1 MKSKERGNFEGEQPN
16 SGSEWD
22 GLSESVE
29 FGKETAEQQKRENQE
44 RQLMAQI
51 LMPESNAMAE
61 SNVEISAESE
71 EAALEK
77 IASDDFTRDDINKIL
92 TSLDTPAHEQGSKAV
107 FADMLAGHDAEL
119 MMLANFVGHENYAD
133 CSAGDIAR
141 FLEKFPS
148 PADFESYAE
157 DYVNGVA
164 ADSDPDVAEQF
175 KQASENLKAAMY
187 GKRQE
192 YYDTFKGLEKRAYEA
207 ERSKERPFELLAV
220 EKSAEIFH
228 ESQCDGDPL
237 KYTDGTERPLTKE
250 QLDDA
255 FLIPMFKIEVDNA
268 EIAVS
273 RVFEA
278 AGREAAIGYV
288 KSGGKVVQRTFYKS
302 RSQGTWHLMPE
313 YAYKD
318 DGTPWIGKGFSEEAL
333 VLPSKMQ
340 KALCSIAAYERR
352 SVDKNKETEAF
363 YGTAKRYD
371 SLEGDFRPA
380 FESDSLRGGF
390 YSEINGE
397 ASVDLSGNGAYSDV
411 KQPPESLGLHG
422 AQEPN
427 FDALVDEWTTKSSV
441 YGEMYMRCYKSADKS
456 LTYTFCMDTK
466 GHVWIGG
473 VETNAPVNSGGVRS
487 EWAAAGDFCT
497 PPYEYGT
504 QDGGY
509 GDKSDKPSEDS
520 SYVGMW
526 ANYLSKVPL
535 IQRFCNSIETA

>member
-16 SGSEWD
+16 SGSEWEA
-22 GLSESVE
+22 LSNFEATEEKSP
-29 FGKETAEQQKRENQE
+29 EQLNQE
-44 RQLMAQI
+44 RQERKLIAQI
-51 LMPESNAMAE
+51 LMPESNALAE
-61 SNVEISAESE
+61 HDVEISPEAEKG
-71 EAALEK
+71 AFEK
-77 IASDDFTRDDINKIL
+77 ITSDDFTRKDLNEIL
-92 TSLDTPAHEQGSKAV
+92 TKIGTPVHKYGAEAV
-107 FADMLAGHDAEL
+107 FNNAFAGRDAEL
-119 MMLANFVGHENYAD
+119 MLLAQFSDHMGEYSS
-133 CSAGDIAR
+133 CSAQDVEN
-141 FLEKFPS
+141 FLKEFPS

-164 ADSDPDVAEQF
+164 ADSDPDVAKQF
-175 KQASENLKAAMY
+175 RQASENLKAAMY

-192 YYDTFKGLEKRAYEA
+192 YYDTFKGLEKRAYET
-207 ERSKERPFELLAV
+207 ERSKERPFELLPV
-220 EKSAEIFH
+220 EESAEIFH

-237 KYTDGTERPLTKE
+237 KYADGSERPLTKE

-278 AGREAAIGYV
+278 AGHDAVIGYV
-288 KSGGKVVQRTFYKS
+288 KSDGKVMQRTFYKS
-302 RSQGTWHLMPE
+302 GSQGTWHLMPE

-318 DGTPWIGKGFSEEAL
+318 NGNTWIGKGFSEEAL

-340 KALCSIAAYERR
+340 KALSGIAAYEGRA
-352 SVDKNKETEAF
+352 VDKNKETEAF

-380 FESDSLRGGF
+380 LESDSLRGGF

-397 ASVDLSGNGAYSDV
+397 ASVDLSGNGAYSDE
-411 KQPPESLGLHG
+411 KQPPESLELHG

-427 FDALVDEWTTKSSV
+427 LNALVGEWTTTSSI

-509 GDKSDKPSEDS
+509 GDQSDKNGH
-520 SYVGMW
+520 YVGMW
-526 ANYLSKVPL
+526 QNYLLKVPL
-535 IQRFCNSIETA
+535 IKRFLNSIETA